1 MTNDEGNGRSW
12 YKTEYNFGKGRGT
25 TGE

>member
-12 YKTEYNFGKGRGT
+12 HETEYNFGKGRST